1 MRRTFISLV
10 LVGIVAG
17 CAAIGP
23 VSSPEF
29 PQLVAKAI
37 PKEDGEMLHFY
48 GPGTWFPKTRGF
60 TRLRSKMLSLL
71 PPSAFPGV
79 LVITG
84 TAVLFQQWDEP
95 AQKFDVVKRLSFS
108 EVIDVSLDFYGA
120 NRRLVLRKKD
130 LSYDSFDFRQTSGQ
144 VVDTT
149 KVEEAYKFLLGQIK
163 TPNS

>member
-1 MRRTFISLV
+1 MRRTLISLV

-37 PKEDGEMLHFY
+37 PKEDGEMHFY
-48 GPGTWFPKTRGF
+48 GSGIWHPNTRGF
-60 TRLRSKMLSLL
+60 TGLRSIFLAR
-71 PPSAFPGV
+71 PTGAIPGV

-95 AQKFDVVKRLSFS
+95 AQKFVVVKRLSFF
-108 EVIDVSLDFYGA
+108 EVIDVSLDTYGS

-130 LSYDSFDFRQTSGQ
+130 LSYDSFNFTKLSGN
-144 VVDTT
+144 VVDVN
-149 KVEEAYKFLLGQIK
+149 KVEEAFKFLLGQIK